1 MLNELIQ
8 NGLFPGQ
15 LCARLIFI
23 NLFRASEHNIAL
35 PPWTLVAIGVSVPV
49 LILLIVAVWCG
60 VRFGRRKS
68 KPGSL
73 FDA

>member
-1 MLNELIQ
+1 MLNGLIK
-8 NGLFPGQ
+8 NDIFPGQ

-35 PPWTLVAIGVSVPV
+35 PPWIIAIGVLS

-60 VRFGRRKS
+60 VRFVCRKS
-68 KPGSL
+68 KIGSL

>member
-8 NGLFPGQ
+8 NDLFPGQ

-23 NLFRASEHNIAL
+23 NLFRASEHNIPL
-35 PPWTLVAIGVSVPV
+35 PPWTLAIGLSLLV
-49 LILLIVAVWCG
+49 LILLIVAVCRG
-60 VRFGRRKS
+60 VRFVRRKS

>member
-8 NGLFPGQ
+8 NDLFPGQ

-23 NLFRASEHNIAL
+23 NLFRSSEHNIAL
-35 PPWTLVAIGVSVPV
+35 PPRTLVAIGLSLLV
-49 LILLIVAVWCG
+49 LILLIVAVCRG
-60 VRFGRRKS
+60 VRIVRRKS

-73 FDA
+73 LDA

>member
-1 MLNELIQ
+1 MLNGLIQ
-8 NGLFPGQ
+8 NDIFPGQ

-35 PPWTLVAIGVSVPV
+35 PPLALVAIGVLS

-60 VRFGRRKS
+60 VCFVRRKS